1 MVTVLNEA
9 GKHIVEDGFV
19 ASLIVAELEESKW
32 TFEVKS

>member
-1 MVTVLNEA
+1 MSQASTTVENDF
-9 GKHIVEDGFV
+9 I